1 MPSAYETVST
11 VPPIA
16 LEAAMHF
23 PGACHITNMTSS
35 RRENHNSRGELA
47 QISKE
52 RARMA
57 TDHGKGP

>member
-1 MPSAYETVST
+1 
-11 VPPIA
+11 
-16 LEAAMHF
+16 MHF